1 MSEFKLRDM
10 EEKDIETIYKHLHS
24 KFVKK
29 YFQNE
34 NLQKEFHNKKYL
46 ENLSS
51 KNYIFHIFED
61 NLDNFVALVSY
72 KIKEN
77 IAEVAIYL
85 NKEYREKNYSK
96 EILKKSIQKFQ
107 LEKNFITQLN
117 AFILNENVSSKKL
130 FLASG
135 FRFIEKMDYNKHI
148 GIEYLNFIKNLK

>member
-96 EILKKSIQKFQ
+96 EILKKKYTEISVGKKFYNSIKCFHF
-107 LEKNFITQLN
+107 K
-117 AFILNENVSSKKL
+117 
-130 FLASG
+130 
-135 FRFIEKMDYNKHI
+135 
-148 GIEYLNFIKNLK
+148 